1 MNTPTKAFAQSALI
15 LGGILL
21 FAAML
26 THIVPT
32 GTYQRELLD
41 GREQIVPGSFTY
53 TQGSGGFAWWL
64 VPLAPILVLGSP
76 DGLTALVIAAFILM
90 VGGAFSI
97 LQNAGVLQA
106 AIQQLVKRFA
116 NRKYSLLWGISLFFM
131 LLGAFFGLF
140 EEVVPLIPIS
150 IALAY
155 ALGWDSLTGLGM
167 SILATNLGFSA
178 AISNPFTIG
187 IAQKLAGLPLF
198 SGFGLRAVIFTVVYL
213 LLMIFLTRHARKIE
227 RNPQASPLYEADR
240 ARREAD
246 GGRGVVALPESNAA
260 SLRAALT
267 WFLVSLVLVL
277 ALLLSAP
284 WVAGLV
290 DVSLPLV
297 GVLFLV
303 GGIGAGIRAGHSW
316 RTVMGWLAHG
326 AVGIAPG
333 ILLIFMAVSVKY
345 VIVEGQ
351 ILDTL
356 LFWASQSLVNLPPA
370 SAALL
375 IYFLALGLEF
385 FISSGSAKA
394 FLLMPILLPFADLMN
409 VTRQTMVLAYC
420 FGDGFSNLAYPTSA
434 VLWIALGLT
443 PVSYTRWLR
452 WTAGLWA
459 ALIVV
464 SLAFV
469 WLAAQIGYGPF

>member
-1 MNTPTKAFAQSALI
+1 MNTPTKAFIQSALI

-21 FAAML
+21 LAALL
-26 THIVPT
+26 THIVPA
-32 GTYQRELLD
+32 GTYQRELLN
-41 GREQIVPGSFTY
+41 GREQIVPNSFAYTGSQT
-53 TQGSGGFAWWL
+53 GFAWWR
-64 VPLAPILVLGSP
+64 VPLAPILVLGSG

-90 VGGAFSI
+90 VGGAFNV
-97 LQNAGVLQA
+97 LQSAGVLQA
-106 AIQQLVKRFA
+106 AIGELTRRFSG
-116 NRKYSLLWGISLFFM
+116 RKYALLWGISLFFM

-140 EEVVPLIPIS
+140 EEVVPLIPFS

-187 IAQKLAGLPLF
+187 VAQKLAGLPLF
-198 SGFGLRAVIFTVVYL
+198 SGFWLRTLIFVAVYL
-213 LLMIFLTRHARKIE
+213 LLMLFLTRHARKVE
-227 RNPQASPLYEADR
+227 RDPQASPLYQADR
-240 ARREAD
+240 ARRESN
-246 GGRGVVALPESNAA
+246 GGQVLVALPQNNAV
-260 SLRAALT
+260 SLKPALT
-267 WFLVSLVLVL
+267 WFLACMGLVL
-277 ALLLSAP
+277 ALLFAAP
-284 WVAGLV
+284 WVEGLS

-297 GVLFLV
+297 GILFLA
-303 GGIGAGIRAGHSW
+303 GGVGAGVRAGHSW

-326 AVGIAPG
+326 ARSIAPG

-345 VIVEGQ
+345 VVVEGQ

-356 LFWASQSLVNLPPA
+356 LFWASQSLTNLPA
-370 SAALL
+370 GSAAML

-394 FLLMPILLPFADLMN
+394 FLLMPVLLPLADLLG

-452 WTAGLWA
+452 WTAKLWVGL
-459 ALIVV
+459 IFI
-464 SLAFV
+464 SIAFV